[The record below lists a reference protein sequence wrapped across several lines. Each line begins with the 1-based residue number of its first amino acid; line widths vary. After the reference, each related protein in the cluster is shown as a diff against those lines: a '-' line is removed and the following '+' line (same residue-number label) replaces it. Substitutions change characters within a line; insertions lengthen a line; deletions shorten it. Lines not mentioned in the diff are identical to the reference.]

1 MHEQS
6 SPPNDERTVRVN
18 IGRVESIDLHEL
30 TENEL
35 ETLEKGPPNQDFNYA
50 ISLIS
55 TVFAFLVAWAT
66 SDFKSDK
73 IEIIVI
79 LYSIGA
85 VITSSYLMFR
95 WRDAKRSFNKVVA
108 AIRDRKRPE

>member
-1 MHEQS
+1 MVKGTTIKCTNS
-6 SPPNDERTVRVN
+6 LSPPNDERTVRVN
-18 IGRVESIDLHEL
+18 IGRVESIDLYEL

-73 IEIIVI
+73 IEINS
-79 LYSIGA
+79 YSLQHRG
-85 VITSSYLMFR
+85 LL
-95 WRDAKRSFNKVVA
+95 
-108 AIRDRKRPE
+108 

>member
-1 MHEQS
+1 MHQQP
-6 SPPNDERTVRVN
+6 SPPNEERTLRAN
-18 IGRVESIDLHEL
+18 LSRVESIDLYEL

-85 VITSSYLMFR
+85 VIASSYLMFR
-95 WRDAKRSFNKVVA
+95 WRDAKKSFNTVVST
-108 AIRDRKRPE
+108 IRDRRRSQ